1 MNRFNNYDL
10 KGYDNWKLTDW
21 REEFERDM
29 PRTLNDYHIDQ
40 YIIKEVGVEQIPEFF
55 AYLDTDYEEKYNFE
69 NLKIAE
75 YSIFDQEPLDDGIVY
90 IIQIIWY
97 NKEEVIAEDEDELKS
112 IINKEVDV
120 MWEDDDTTE
129 VKYEVDVAEEY
140 WG

>member
-1 MNRFNNYDL
+1 MTHELTRD
-10 KGYDNWKLTDW
+10 YDNWKLTDW

-29 PRTLNDYHIDQ
+29 PATSNDYHIEQ
-40 YIIKEVGVEQIPEFF
+40 FIIREVGIEQIPEFF
-55 AYLDTDYEEKYNFE
+55 AYFDTDYEEKYNFE

-75 YSIFDQEPLDDGIVY
+75 YNIWDQEPLEDGIIY
-90 IIQIIWY
+90 TMQIIWY
-97 NKEEVIAEDEDELKS
+97 NKEEVIAEDEEELKS

-129 VKYEVDVAEEY
+129 VKYEIDVTEEY